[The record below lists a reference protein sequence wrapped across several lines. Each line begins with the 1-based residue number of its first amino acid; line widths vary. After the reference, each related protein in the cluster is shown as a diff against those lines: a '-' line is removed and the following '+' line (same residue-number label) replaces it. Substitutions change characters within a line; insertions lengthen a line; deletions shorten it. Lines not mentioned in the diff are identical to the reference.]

1 MKMLAALLARSPAV
15 TEIPR
20 RAGGDFFAIFCAL
33 ALCLPSLEAHASD
46 TAGAPEL
53 MGVCATCHGDFGQGG
68 ARGEYPRLAGQSG
81 TYLAKQLQSFR
92 ARKRINIPMFPYT
105 EERELSDE
113 DIRTI
118 SGYLSAIRLPTAP
131 PKFKGD
137 EDALTRLQMMEKVMI
152 IPRAEGDIANGG
164 KIYQKECAS
173 CHAKDGR
180 GRGSFPMLVGQYSN
194 YLKKQTT
201 SYVKGERPHDEE
213 DSRGILAELQDTDIR
228 DILAYLTSIQPQE
241 QAE

>member
-1 MKMLAALLARSPAV
+1 MKIQLQLLARSVARTETPHPA
-15 TEIPR
+15 
-20 RAGGDFFAIFCAL
+20 GSGLFALFVACAL
-33 ALCLPSLEAHASD
+33 YLSGIDARA
-46 TAGAPEL
+46 AGAENVPEL

-68 ARGEYPRLAGQSG
+68 SRGEYPRLAGQSE

-113 DIRTI
+113 DVRAI
-118 SGYLSAIRLPTAP
+118 SGYLASIKLPTTP
-131 PKFKGD
+131 PQFKGN
-137 EDALTRLQMMEKVMI
+137 EDALTRLQMMKKVMI
-152 IPRAEGDIANGG
+152 VPRVEGDIANGG

-194 YLKKQTT
+194 YLLKQVG
-201 SYVKGERPHDEE
+201 SYLKGERPHDEE
-213 DSRGILAELQDTDIR
+213 DSRGILAELKDTDIR

-241 QAE
+241 

>member
-1 MKMLAALLARSPAV
+1 MKILVGLLAHSHAKV
-15 TEIPR
+15 EMPR
-20 RAGGDFFAIFCAL
+20 REAGKFFAVFYAL
-33 ALCLPSLEAHASD
+33 ALGLFSLDANAFDAERARD
-46 TAGAPEL
+46 L

-68 ARGEYPRLAGQSG
+68 ARGEYPRLAGQSEA
-81 TYLAKQLQSFR
+81 YLAKQLQSFR

-113 DIRTI
+113 DIRAIT
-118 SGYLSAIRLPTAP
+118 GYLASVKLSTTPPT
-131 PKFKGD
+131 FKGH

-152 IPRAEGDIANGG
+152 VPRIEGDIANGG

-194 YLKKQTT
+194 YLMKQVS
-201 SYVKGERPHDEE
+201 SYLKGERPHDEE
-213 DSRGILAELQDTDIR
+213 DSRGILAELKDTDIR

-241 QAE
+241 

>member
-1 MKMLAALLARSPAV
+1 MKIPVALSAQSLRAEMA
-15 TEIPR
+15 R
-20 RAGGDFFAIFCAL
+20 RAGVSFSLVFFAL
-33 ALCLPSLEAHASD
+33 ALYLFSPGARA
-46 TAGAPEL
+46 AGSESAPEL
-53 MGVCATCHGDFGQGG
+53 MGVCATCHGEFGQGG
-68 ARGEYPRLAGQSG
+68 ARGEYPRLAG
-81 TYLAKQLQSFR
+81 LPAKYIESQLKSFR

-113 DIRTI
+113 DIRAI
-118 SGYLSAIRLPTAP
+118 SGYLSGITLPTAQ

-152 IPRAEGDIANGG
+152 VPRAEGDIANGG
-164 KIYQKECAS
+164 KIYQKECYT

-194 YLKKQTT
+194 YLKKQIN
-201 SYVKGERPHDEE
+201 SYLNAERAHDEE
-213 DSRGILAELQDTDIR
+213 DSRGILAELKDTDIR

-241 QAE
+241 

>member
-1 MKMLAALLARSPAV
+1 MKILMSFLPRSNTKP
-15 TEIPR
+15 EIPH
-20 RAGGDFFAIFCAL
+20 RAAGQFFAVFFVL
-33 ALCLPSLEAHASD
+33 VLGFSSLDANAFDAERARD
-46 TAGAPEL
+46 L

-68 ARGEYPRLAGQSG
+68 ARGEYPRIAGQSEK
-81 TYLAKQLQSFR
+81 YLASQLESFR

-113 DIRTI
+113 DVHAIA
-118 SGYLSAIRLPTAP
+118 GYLSSVKLSTIPPT
-131 PKFKGD
+131 FQGH

-164 KIYQKECAS
+164 VVYQKECAS

-194 YLKKQTT
+194 YLMKQVN
-201 SYVKGERPHDEE
+201 SYLKGERPHDED
-213 DSRGILAELQDTDIR
+213 DSLGVLAKLKDTDIR
-228 DILAYLTSIQPQE
+228 DILAYLTSIQPRE
-241 QAE
+241 

>member
-1 MKMLAALLARSPAV
+1 MKIPVALSAQSLSAEMAH
-15 TEIPR
+15 
-20 RAGGDFFAIFCAL
+20 RAGIGFSVVFFAL
-33 ALCLPSLEAHASD
+33 ALYLFSPGARA
-46 TAGAPEL
+46 AGSENAPEL
-53 MGVCATCHGDFGQGG
+53 MGVCATCHGEFGQGG
-68 ARGEYPRLAGQSG
+68 ARGEYPRLAG
-81 TYLAKQLQSFR
+81 LPAKYIASQLQSFR

-113 DIRTI
+113 DIRAI
-118 SGYLSAIRLPTAP
+118 SDYLSAITLPTAQ

-194 YLKKQTT
+194 YLRKQAN
-201 SYVKGERPHDEE
+201 SYVKGERAHDEE
-213 DSRGILAELQDTDIR
+213 DSRGILAELKDTDIR

-241 QAE
+241 